1 MYKTFQKNWRKKNY
15 QPQLVQRPISGCHLH
30 SIIGG
35 FQSKIH
41 QFPAAEDDLDG
52 ETSKK
57 KSGRA
62 IIQVSLADCVRN
74 LGAVEALVSWLQGQG
89 VEEGKKHPWD
99 GTVYLPIHEWLNFY
113 GKMQGTI
120 RLYQFYGCFGIVEYK
135 KHL

>member
-1 MYKTFQKNWRKKNY
+1 MIWMGK
-15 QPQLVQRPISGCHLH
+15 PP
-30 SIIGG
+30 
-35 FQSKIH
+35 
-41 QFPAAEDDLDG
+41 
-52 ETSKK
+52 KK

-120 RLYQFYGCFGIVEYK
+120 LYQFYGCFGIVEYK